1 MSAPVLIRGLAS
13 KLGSKKGLEV
23 IPGTTVM
30 NRGRGFGLKEQG
42 TGRMATTGQRAE
54 NVTSGRNRALAIT
67 GASGATATPII
78 HSNMNT
84 TEEPERPVLKLKF
97 TRDQI
102 RKRQEDRQASRVEKA
117 DEAVATNDAINMGTQ
132 ENQLVQLGGGTAGG
146 AILGDWA
153 SQALLGR
160 NPWLRGL
167 GALVAGGYGYSKAA
181 PTVGEIWNNLGTTT
195 KPFPTD
201 EEKRAGLEH
210 QNELLQLNPLQAQ
223 AELDARQQ
231 SVIDN
236 SWINLP
242 EGITPEWMKSPG
254 GLPPGVYDQADLNTN
269 RILEDTVQAQKDEEA
284 RRYDEIN
291 TMNDNPL
298 TFGGPN
304 MQSEIVNYPGD
315 FVDSRST
322 GVTPLV
328 PIP

>member
-1 MSAPVLIRGLAS
+1 MSA
-13 KLGSKKGLEV
+13 
-23 IPGTTVM
+23 
-30 NRGRGFGLKEQG
+30 
-42 TGRMATTGQRAE
+42 
-54 NVTSGRNRALAIT
+54 
-67 GASGATATPII
+67 
-78 HSNMNT
+78 
-84 TEEPERPVLKLKF
+84 TEERPVLKLKF

-160 NPWLRGL
+160 NPWLRG
-167 GALVAGGYGYSKAA
+167 GAALAAGAYGYSKGA
-181 PTVGEIWNNLGTTT
+181 PAVGEIWNNLGTTT

-223 AELDARQQ
+223 AELDARRE

-236 SWINLP
+236 SYVNLP
-242 EGITPEWMKSPG
+242 EWMSPTGTG
-254 GLPPGVYDQADLNTN
+254 GLPIGVYPAGNDEGKDGLNDW
-269 RILEDTVQAQKDEEA
+269 RILEDIVQAQKDEEA

-298 TFGGPN
+298 TLGGPN

-328 PIP
+328 PVP

>member
-1 MSAPVLIRGLAS
+1 MSAPALIRGLAS

-84 TEEPERPVLKLKF
+84 TEERPKLKLKF

-102 RKRQEDRQASRVEKA
+102 RKRQKDRQASRVEKA

-132 ENQLVQLGGGTAGG
+132 ENQLVQFGGGTAGG
-146 AILGDWA
+146 AILADWA
-153 SQALLGR
+153 SKALLGR
-160 NPWLRGL
+160 NPWLQGAATL
-167 GALVAGGYGYSKAA
+167 GAGIAGYAGGAT
-181 PTVGEIWNNLGTTT
+181 TVGEIYNNLGTTT

-210 QNELLQLNPLQAQ
+210 QNELLRLNPLQAQ
-223 AELDARQQ
+223 AELDARRQPA
-231 SVIDN
+231 IDN
-236 SWINLP
+236 SHFNLP
-242 EGITPEWMKSPG
+242 EWMSPTGTG
-254 GLPPGVYDQADLNTN
+254 GLPIGAYRQEDLNDI

-298 TFGGPN
+298 TLGGPN
-304 MQSEIVNYPGD
+304 MQSEIINYPGD

-328 PIP
+328 PVP